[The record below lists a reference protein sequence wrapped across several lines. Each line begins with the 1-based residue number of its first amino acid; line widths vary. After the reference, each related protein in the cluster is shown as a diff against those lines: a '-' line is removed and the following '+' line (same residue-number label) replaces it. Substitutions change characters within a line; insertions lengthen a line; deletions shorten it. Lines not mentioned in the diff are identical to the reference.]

1 MRHHLIKPDIP
12 CPNCGQPGL
21 RYVGSWPTGD
31 KYTCPA
37 CQHTAVHMSNGKRA
51 EGRGCVLRT
60 SIKSCQY
67 GPALPCGAAKGE

>member
-31 KYTCPA
+31 KSDGDDGGHREGHA
-37 CQHTAVHMSNGKRA
+37 LLHVARA
-51 EGRGCVLRT
+51 GRR
-60 SIKSCQY
+60 
-67 GPALPCGAAKGE
+67 